1 MMKKRDILLAVGI
14 IAIALL
20 AILLFSHRKGSI
32 RIATPGVELQL
43 RGGFAHRV
51 TVRSGPEPT
60 EVRACRYEP
69 ILLKTTRQQDGNT
82 WQLQCM
88 GPWGKLQKITVA
100 DGQTTTIDA
109 GAPLLLK
116 PEVSRTRDQV
126 FIGFC
131 IYGKAGEKYGNV
143 IFKNGRRASAP
154 EVRIID
160 KAGDLL
166 ASGRFQYG

>member
-20 AILLFSHRKGSI
+20 AVLFFSQRKGYI

-43 RGGFAHRV
+43 RGGFAHRT

-60 EVRACRYEP
+60 EVHACRYEP
-69 ILLKTTRQQDGNT
+69 ILLKTTQQQDGNT
-82 WQLQCM
+82 WQLQCT
-88 GPWGKLQKITVA
+88 GPWGKLAKIAVA

-116 PEVSRTRDQV
+116 PEVSRTADRV

-131 IYGKAGEKYGNV
+131 IYGQAGEKYGNV

-154 EVRIID
+154 KVRIID
-160 KAGDLL
+160 KAENLL
-166 ASGRFQYG
+166 ASGAFRYG